1 MLRCIRLLTLLVFIG
16 TGRLLSAEPSGSA
29 ATSAT
34 RALTPE
40 EFARAGLNKLTPEEL
55 AFLDAAL
62 ARHQAPAVSSKT
74 APTATPTATTKRPP
88 SKEKIAADFG
98 AEQVAQNKPTN
109 DADELHTHIEG
120 TIQEFSGRAVF
131 VLANGQI
138 WQQRTPTDV
147 FLPKKLVNPAVT
159 LTRGAFGYKMVIDA
173 ANIVVFVKRVQ

>member
-1 MLRCIRLLTLLVFIG
+1 MFRYILLLVLLFG
-16 TGRLLSAEPSGSA
+16 TGRLGGAEPSGSA
-29 ATSAT
+29 TTSAT
-34 RALTPE
+34 RALTAE
-40 EFARAGLNKLTPEEL
+40 EFARSGLNKLTPEEL

-62 ARHQAPAVSSKT
+62 ARHHSEVGQRAPVPANST
-74 APTATPTATTKRPP
+74 AKRPP

-98 AEQVAQNKPTN
+98 VEQVAQSKPVN

-120 TIQEFSGRAVF
+120 TIQEFSGRTVF

-159 LTRGAFGYKMVIDA
+159 LTRGAFGYKMVIDD

>member
-1 MLRCIRLLTLLVFIG
+1 MFRCILLLALLFG
-16 TGRLLSAEPSGSA
+16 TGRLVSAEPAGST

-40 EFARAGLNKLTPEEL
+40 EFARSGLNKLTPEEL

-62 ARHQAPAVSSKT
+62 ARRHAPAAPGKA
-74 APTATPTATTKRPP
+74 APTAVPTATTKRPP
-88 SKEKIAADFG
+88 SKEKVSADFG
-98 AEQVAQNKPTN
+98 AEQVAQSKPMS

-120 TIQEFSGRAVF
+120 TVQEFSGRAVF